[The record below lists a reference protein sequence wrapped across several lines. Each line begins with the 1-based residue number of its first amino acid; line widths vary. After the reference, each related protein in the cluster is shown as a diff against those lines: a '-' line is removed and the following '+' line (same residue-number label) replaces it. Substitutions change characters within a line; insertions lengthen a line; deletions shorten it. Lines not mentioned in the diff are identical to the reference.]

1 MAVVHHELHH
11 HMHIIYTM
19 PSTKEEFIKQNRITM
34 EFIQAIFRNNNNDK
48 DKDNGSLKEKSKR
61 LVTIDKN
68 DKGHHSQSLQ
78 CSRQVQRFESLF
90 ILAGEGHF

>member
-34 EFIQAIFRNNNNDK
+34 EFIQAIFRNNNNDNN
-48 DKDNGSLKEKSKR
+48 DKTKTTAASKR
-61 LVTIDKN
+61 NPRDL
-68 DKGHHSQSLQ
+68 
-78 CSRQVQRFESLF
+78 
-90 ILAGEGHF
+90 

>member
-19 PSTKEEFIKQNRITM
+19 PSTKEEFIKQIRITM

-61 LVTIDKN
+61 LVTIDKD

-78 CSRQVQRFESLF
+78 CF
-90 ILAGEGHF
+90 IGHM

>member
-68 DKGHHSQSLQ
+68 DKGHHSQ
-78 CSRQVQRFESLF
+78 CFN
-90 ILAGEGHF
+90 GHE